1 MYRPEDKLS
10 PNFTLGEFMKSA
22 MADEL
27 QLNLYKLL
35 TAEHFLN
42 LQRVA
47 DKLEELR
54 SILGCP
60 IRINSGYRPAQLNEA
75 IGGSKT
81 SAHIFGLAADTFPS
95 KVKGQHDLQNTFF
108 EIANHPTFMA
118 NIDQLIIERGC
129 IHVGLCG
136 LDKQPRRELRGES
149 YEGNKRHYPLIR
161 VWGT

>member
-1 MYRPEDKLS
+1 MFRPEDKLS
-10 PNFTLGEFMKSA
+10 EHFTLGEFCKSA

-35 TAEHFLN
+35 TPEHHFN

-54 SILGCP
+54 NILGCS
-60 IRINSGYRPAQLNEA
+60 IRINSGYRPASLNEA

-81 SAHIFGLAADTFPS
+81 SAHIYGLAADTFPS

-129 IHVGLCG
+129 IHLGLCG
-136 LDKQPRRELRGES
+136 LDKTPRRELRGES
-149 YEGNKRHYPLIR
+149 YVGNKRTYPLIR
-161 VWGT
+161 IWGT